1 MDVLLET
8 VTKNK
13 TEDTND
19 QSRMKDGI
27 LQLTL
32 QNTKGRGNLKE
43 LNHKRILWT
52 TSCPLIRKI
61 KFTNSYQKELQEET
75 KSE

>member
-19 QSRMKDGI
+19 QYDKLKISLQI
-27 LQLTL
+27 L
-32 QNTKGRGNLKE
+32 K
-43 LNHKRILWT
+43 
-52 TSCPLIRKI
+52 
-61 KFTNSYQKELQEET
+61 
-75 KSE
+75 